1 MVSYN
6 EDETLDNLKHWWAR
20 FGTPLL
26 LGLAVVLLAFAGWRY
41 WNNSRVEAATVAQK
55 LSQQLA
61 MAQQRLVANGDDK
74 GASTDLQRIGHQ
86 LMDEYAGTPYATDAA
101 LVLARRAVESGDLA
115 AAVKQLKWVL
125 EQKPEADTEALVHVR
140 LARVLAA
147 RKQYDAALAELAGV
161 DGADL
166 APMVEEVRGDIAL
179 LKGDRAAAKAAYQKA
194 DAALAARDE
203 ARPVLDLKLADV
215 GLLPA
220 ARKSDQTH
228 EAQP

>member
-6 EDETLDNLKHWWAR
+6 EEETLDNLKAWWAR
-20 FGTPLL
+20 FGTSLL

-41 WNNSRVEAATVAQK
+41 WNTSRIEAATAAQK
-55 LSQQLA
+55 LQQQLF
-61 MAQQRLVANGDDK
+61 MAQQRLVANADDK
-74 GASTDLQRIGHQ
+74 AANTDLQRIGHQ
-86 LMDEYAGTPYATDAA
+86 LMDEYAGTPYAADAA

-115 AAVKQLKWVL
+115 AAVKQLNWVL
-125 EQKPEADTEALVHVR
+125 EQKPKADTAALVHVR

-147 RKQYDAALAELAGV
+147 QKQYDAALAQLAKV
-161 DGADL
+161 DGPDL

-179 LKGDRAAAKAAYQKA
+179 LKGDRAAAKTAYQKA

-220 ARKSDQTH
+220 PRKSDQNN

>member
-1 MVSYN
+1 MSYN

-26 LGLAVVLLAFAGWRY
+26 LGLAIVLLAFAGWRY
-41 WNNSRVEAATVAQK
+41 WSNSRVEAASAAQK
-55 LSQQLA
+55 LTQQLF

-74 GASTDLQRIGHQ
+74 GAGSDLQRIGRQ
-86 LMDEYAGTPYATDAA
+86 LIDEYAGTPYATDAA

-115 AAVKQLKWVL
+115 AAAKQLKWVL
-125 EQKPEADTEALVHVR
+125 DQGPEADTEALVHVR

-147 RKQYDAALAELAGV
+147 QKQYDAALAELALV

-215 GLLPA
+215 GLLPS
-220 ARKSDQTH
+220 ARKSDQTT